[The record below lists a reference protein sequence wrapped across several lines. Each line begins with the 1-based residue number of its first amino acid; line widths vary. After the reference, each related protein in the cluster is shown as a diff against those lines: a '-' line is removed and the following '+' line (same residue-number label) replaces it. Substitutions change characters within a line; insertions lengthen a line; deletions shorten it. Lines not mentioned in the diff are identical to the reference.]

1 MKTFVIKLAGVVDD
15 DSLMRL
21 GELRMSIT
29 PVNGQSTQKFK
40 LSAIEPIRLEIT
52 GNGTF
57 TETGT
62 KVLELSNPKDKIVEV
77 TNGTF
82 TLSLLNK
89 EAVTKL
95 DFYLDDYSRRF
106 YAEANLSQVRGM
118 LNLTYFDMELGNFY
132 GTADDLLG
140 LTNLTYLKV
149 VGGRVSGDMR
159 KIGENLTNLT
169 TFVSLSNNIG
179 TDTSTLSN
187 LTKLTDLRLLGQGGS
202 SPLSDLSSMTTL
214 KKLYISHAGVGDI
227 SALAGLTNL
236 THLSL
241 TNNTRITGSTSSL
254 AALHPNNGGKLGTFT
269 YTKTSVT
276 GTWPP
281 S

>member
-1 MKTFVIKLAGVVDD
+1 VKTFVIKLAGVVDD

-95 DFYLDDYSRRF
+95 DFFWDDYGHWFRSGL
-106 YAEANLSQVRGM
+106 NLSQLRTM
-118 LNLTYFDMELGNFY
+118 KNLQYLDMERGNLS
-132 GTADDLLG
+132 GNIEDLAG

-149 VGGRVSGDMR
+149 YGGNVNGEMGV
-159 KIGENLTNLT
+159 IGENLVNLTIFMSISNAVGTNLS
-169 TFVSLSNNIG
+169 SLSN
-179 TDTSTLSN
+179 LKQ
-187 LTKLTDLRLLGQGGS
+187 LRDLRLLGQGGAT
-202 SPLSDLSSMTTL
+202 PLSYLSSMTSLTRL
-214 KKLYISHAGVGDI
+214 EISVAGVGDI

-236 THLSL
+236 TWLSL
-241 TNNTRITGSTSSL
+241 INNTRITGSTSSL

-269 YTKTSVT
+269 YTGTSVT